1 MSNESKAYIH
11 SATNILVHVPELV
24 RYGSKC
30 HREVED
36 SGESFL
42 HALNKNLRSFKE
54 VVSYP
59 PNQAFIGNLNPDK
72 LDKKSKPWFE
82 NLLEGSSKEGVFGEI
97 LDQTTFYMLLKSADD
112 FELFLL
118 DSDFINS
125 NNNYSPS
132 AKKIFNENFL
142 NKGSKISAI
151 EENIQLKGS
160 LSIENK
166 GELVG
171 CFQSDHE
178 KDESLDARILLEN
191 LSAKASGAFALNR
204 VLVKDSINTL
214 SGEYIISCSEEA
226 IGDRYNRG
234 GGNLAKAIGEMVG
247 CKNASGMDVKA
258 FCAAPVY
265 ALIHAASLIQSKVVK
280 NVAVV
285 GGGSLAKLGMKAHFH
300 MEKKMPVLEDLLGGV
315 AFFLSSDGTA
325 GTPYIN
331 LEIVGH
337 HPIGSSSSPQEMID
351 SLVYKPLDKANLS
364 VFDIDKFCVE
374 LHNPEIT
381 VPAGAGDVPL
391 VNYKTIA
398 ALGVMKEK
406 LTKEGIQ
413 DFILDKGMP
422 GFSPTQGHIPAG
434 VPYLGYAIKALKEGS
449 FKRAMVVA
457 KGSLFLGRMTRS
469 ADGVSVVVQV

>member
-1 MSNESKAYIH
+1 MG
-11 SATNILVHVPELV
+11 SAN
-24 RYGSKC
+24 GST
-30 HREVED
+30 
-36 SGESFL
+36 SFL
-42 HALNKNLRSFKE
+42 
-54 VVSYP
+54 
-59 PNQAFIGNLNPDK
+59 IGLPI
-72 LDKKSKPWFE
+72 L
-82 NLLEGSSKEGVFGEI
+82 SSSNDEI
-97 LDQTTFYMLLKSADD
+97 
-112 FELFLL
+112 
-118 DSDFINS
+118 
-125 NNNYSPS
+125 
-132 AKKIFNENFL
+132 IFNEKFL

-178 KDESLDARILLEN
+178 KDESLDSRILLEN

-204 VLVKDSINTL
+204 MLVQDSIDPL
-214 SGEYIISCSEEA
+214 SVEYIISCSEEA

-351 SLVYKPLDKANLS
+351 SLVYKPLDKANLY
-364 VFDIDKFCVE
+364 VFEIDKFCVE
-374 LHNPEIT
+374 LHNP
-381 VPAGAGDVPL
+381 
-391 VNYKTIA
+391 
-398 ALGVMKEK
+398 
-406 LTKEGIQ
+406 
-413 DFILDKGMP
+413 
-422 GFSPTQGHIPAG
+422 
-434 VPYLGYAIKALKEGS
+434 
-449 FKRAMVVA
+449 
-457 KGSLFLGRMTRS
+457 
-469 ADGVSVVVQV
+469 

>member
-1 MSNESKAYIH
+1 M
-11 SATNILVHVPELV
+11 LV
-24 RYGSKC
+24 
-30 HREVED
+30 
-36 SGESFL
+36 
-42 HALNKNLRSFKE
+42 
-54 VVSYP
+54 
-59 PNQAFIGNLNPDK
+59 Q
-72 LDKKSKPWFE
+72 
-82 NLLEGSSKEGVFGEI
+82 
-97 LDQTTFYMLLKSADD
+97 
-112 FELFLL
+112 
-118 DSDFINS
+118 
-125 NNNYSPS
+125 
-132 AKKIFNENFL
+132 
-142 NKGSKISAI
+142 
-151 EENIQLKGS
+151 
-160 LSIENK
+160 
-166 GELVG
+166 
-171 CFQSDHE
+171 
-178 KDESLDARILLEN
+178 
-191 LSAKASGAFALNR
+191 
-204 VLVKDSINTL
+204 DSIDPL
-214 SGEYIISCSEEA
+214 SVEYIISCSEEA

>member
-11 SATNILVHVPELV
+11 SASNILVHVPELV

-30 HREVED
+30 HREIED
-36 SGESFL
+36 SEESFL
-42 HALNKNLRSFKE
+42 PELYKSLRNFE
-54 VVSYP
+54 QVVCYP
-59 PNQAFIGNLNPDK
+59 PNQSFIGNLKPEE
-72 LDKKSKPWFE
+72 LDKKLKPWFE
-82 NLLEGSSKEGVFGEI
+82 NPFKGSSEEGAFGEI
-97 LDQTTFYMLLKSADD
+97 LDQSAFYMLLKSADD

-118 DSDFINS
+118 DSDFISS
-125 NNNYSPS
+125 NDNCSNT
-132 AKKIFNENFL
+132 AKKIFNEKFL
-142 NKGSKISAI
+142 GKGSVINEIA
-151 EENIQLKGS
+151 ENIQLKGF
-160 LSIENK
+160 LPIENQGK
-166 GELVG
+166 LVG
-171 CFQSDHE
+171 CFRSDHE

-204 VLVKDSINTL
+204 LLLQESIDPL
-214 SGEYIISCSEEA
+214 SVEYIISCSEEA

-247 CKNASGMDVKA
+247 CKSAVGMDVKA

-280 NVAVV
+280 NVVVV
-285 GGGSLAKLGMKAHFH
+285 GGGSLAKLGMKAQFH
-300 MEKKMPVLEDLLGGV
+300 IEKKMPILEDLLGGV
-315 AFFLSSDGTA
+315 AFFLSSEGSE
-325 GTPYIN
+325 GTPYVN

-337 HPIGSSSSPQEMID
+337 HPIGSASSPQEMIE

-391 VNYKTIA
+391 VNYRTIA
-398 ALGVMKEK
+398 ALAVMKEK
-406 LTKEGIQ
+406 LAKEEIQ
-413 DFILDKGMP
+413 DFILEKGMP

-434 VPYLGYAIKALKEGS
+434 VPYLGYAIRALKEGLI
-449 FKRAMVVA
+449 KRSMVVA

>member
-1 MSNESKAYIH
+1 MSIAIKSYIH
-11 SATNILVHVPELV
+11 SAANILVHVPELV

-30 HREVED
+30 HSEIVEF
-36 SGESFL
+36 GEDFVVQ
-42 HALNKNLRSFKE
+42 LNQRLRNFDE
-54 VVSYP
+54 VVSYA
-59 PNQAFIGNLNPDK
+59 PNQTFIGNLKPEE
-72 LDKKSKPWFE
+72 LDKKSQPWFE
-82 NLLEGSSKEGVFGEI
+82 NPIHGSSKEGSFGQI
-97 LDQTTFYMLLKSADD
+97 LDQSSFYMLLKSADD
-112 FELFLL
+112 FDLFML
-118 DSDFINS
+118 DSNFIAS
-125 NNNYSPS
+125 NYNCDDTT
-132 AKKIFNENFL
+132 KKIFNSKFL
-142 NKGSKISAI
+142 EKGSDIDEIAMHAKLEKTLA
-151 EENIQLKGS
+151 
-160 LSIENK
+160 IENK
-166 GELVG
+166 GKLVG
-171 CFQSDHE
+171 CFRSDHE

-204 VLVKDSINTL
+204 LLSQESIDPL
-214 SGEYIISCSEEA
+214 SVEYIISCSEEA

-247 CKNASGMDVKA
+247 CNNAAAMDVKA

-300 MEKKMPVLEDLLGGV
+300 IEKQMPILEDLLGGV
-315 AFFLSSDGTA
+315 AFFLSSDGSE
-325 GTPYIN
+325 GTPYVN

-337 HPIGSSSSPQEMID
+337 HRIGSASSPQEMIE
-351 SLVYKPLDKANLS
+351 SLVYKPLHKVNLT

-381 VPAGAGDVPL
+381 VPAGAGNVPL

-398 ALGVMKEK
+398 ALAVMKNE

-413 DFILDKGMP
+413 DFIVEKGMP

-434 VPYLGYAIKALKEGS
+434 VPYLGYALNALREGS
-449 FKRAMVVA
+449 FKRTMVVA

>member
-1 MSNESKAYIH
+1 
-11 SATNILVHVPELV
+11 
-24 RYGSKC
+24 
-30 HREVED
+30 
-36 SGESFL
+36 
-42 HALNKNLRSFKE
+42 
-54 VVSYP
+54 
-59 PNQAFIGNLNPDK
+59 
-72 LDKKSKPWFE
+72 
-82 NLLEGSSKEGVFGEI
+82 
-97 LDQTTFYMLLKSADD
+97 MLLKSADD

-204 VLVKDSINTL
+204 MLVQDSIDPL
-214 SGEYIISCSEEA
+214 SVEYIISCSEEA

-300 MEKKMPVLEDLLGGV
+300 MEKKSRY
-315 AFFLSSDGTA
+315 FLSVTEDVL
-325 GTPYIN
+325 YHILN
-331 LEIVGH
+331 R
-337 HPIGSSSSPQEMID
+337 MI
-351 SLVYKPLDKANLS
+351 SESNFYS
-364 VFDIDKFCVE
+364 
-374 LHNPEIT
+374 T
-381 VPAGAGDVPL
+381 SG
-391 VNYKTIA
+391 
-398 ALGVMKEK
+398 
-406 LTKEGIQ
+406 
-413 DFILDKGMP
+413 
-422 GFSPTQGHIPAG
+422 
-434 VPYLGYAIKALKEGS
+434 
-449 FKRAMVVA
+449 
-457 KGSLFLGRMTRS
+457 
-469 ADGVSVVVQV
+469 

>member
-1 MSNESKAYIH
+1 MSMNTKSYIH
-11 SATNILVHVPELV
+11 SAANILVHVPELV
-24 RYGSKC
+24 RFGSKC
-30 HREVED
+30 HREIED
-36 SGESFL
+36 SGNGFL
-42 HALNKNLRSFKE
+42 QKLNENLRNFEE

-59 PNQAFIGNLNPDK
+59 PNQTFIGNLKPEK
-72 LDKKSKPWFE
+72 LQEKSKPWFE
-82 NLLEGSSKEGVFGEI
+82 NLLSSATREGVFGEI
-97 LDQTTFYMLLKSADD
+97 MDQSTFYMLLKSADD
-112 FELFLL
+112 FDLFFL
-118 DSDFINS
+118 DSSFINS
-125 NNNYSPS
+125 NNNSS
-132 AKKIFNENFL
+132 NTAKKIFSDKFL
-142 NKGSKISAI
+142 EKGSEIDEILK
-151 EENIQLKGS
+151 NIDVNNS
-160 LSIENK
+160 LPIENDGK
-166 GELVG
+166 VIG
-171 CFQSDHE
+171 CFRSDHD
-178 KDESLDARILLEN
+178 KDESLDAKILLEN

-204 VLVKDSINTL
+204 LLIQESIDPLNV
-214 SGEYIISCSEEA
+214 EYIISCSEEA

-247 CKNASGMDVKA
+247 CKNAAGMDIKA

-280 NVAVV
+280 NVVVV

-300 MEKKMPVLEDLLGGV
+300 MEKQIPILEDLLGGV
-315 AFFLSSDGTA
+315 AFYLSSDGSD

-337 HPIGSSSSPQEMID
+337 HRIGSASSPQEMVE
-351 SLVYKPLDKANLS
+351 SLVYGPLDKANLS

-398 ALGVMKEK
+398 ALAVMKKK
-406 LTKEGIQ
+406 LAKEEIE
-413 DFILDKGMP
+413 DFILEKGMP

-434 VPYLGYAIKALKEGS
+434 VPYLGYAIKDLREGIL
-449 FKRAMVVA
+449 KRAMVVA